1 MNLERRYRRLVRVFP
16 TAWRVRHEED
26 LIATLLD
33 ASEPGR
39 TRVSVGQAVNLLRSG
54 VAVRIRS
61 AGMRVLESFGGGGP
75 WWFLAASLATALAVL
90 VVRVWVT
97 EVSAEFLVTSLVVV
111 VVPGTGVVYT
121 VSSALGGGARRGL
134 VAAMGCTLGTVPH
147 LAAAMVGLSGVMQAG
162 AVAFEVVR
170 WIGVAYLAFMG
181 ISMIRDGGLRL
192 DDVEPVDQPV
202 GTVVRRG
209 VLLNLLNPKLT
220 VFFFAFLPQFL
231 ATPPGLGD
239 PRLIGLGSI
248 FMLMTFAV
256 FIAYAH
262 VSAAVRNRVLG
273 APTVMRWVQRSVG
286 GLLVGFAARLA
297 ITDR

>member
-1 MNLERRYRRLVRVFP
+1 MFP
-16 TAWRVRHEED
+16 RTWRTCHEDD

-39 TRVSVGQAVNLLRSG
+39 TRVSVGQAANLLRSG

-61 AGMRVLESFGGGGP
+61 TRMRVVASLGAGGQ
-75 WWFLAASLATALAVL
+75 WWFLAASVATAVAVV

-97 EVSAEFLVTSLVVV
+97 EVSVEFLVTSLVVV

-121 VSSALGGGARRGL
+121 VSSALGGGTRRGL

-162 AVAFEVVR
+162 ATAFEVVR

-181 ISMIRDGGLRL
+181 ISMIREGGGLRL

-202 GTVVRRG
+202 GTVVRRA

-231 ATPPGLGD
+231 ATPPGLAD

-262 VSAAVRNRVLG
+262 VSAVVRSRVLG

>member
-1 MNLERRYRRLVRVFP
+1 
-16 TAWRVRHEED
+16 
-26 LIATLLD
+26 
-33 ASEPGR
+33 
-39 TRVSVGQAVNLLRSG
+39 
-54 VAVRIRS
+54 
-61 AGMRVLESFGGGGP
+61 
-75 WWFLAASLATALAVL
+75 
-90 VVRVWVT
+90 
-97 EVSAEFLVTSLVVV
+97 
-111 VVPGTGVVYT
+111 
-121 VSSALGGGARRGL
+121 
-134 VAAMGCTLGTVPH
+134 
-147 LAAAMVGLSGVMQAG
+147 MQAG

-181 ISMIRDGGLRL
+181 ISMIREGGLRL

-262 VSAAVRNRVLG
+262 VSAAVRSRVLG